1 MQPEF
6 RYQTGF
12 VSLFSNYLC
21 PFNNN
26 FEFTDYLQELNRT
39 GSFPDESDVVP
50 MCFMKCYLEKIG
62 VISDEGDI
70 NEERALQVM
79 PDTTKVWYMDI
90 G

>member
-12 VSLFSNYLC
+12 VSLFSHYLC
-21 PFNNN
+21 PCNNN
-26 FEFTDYLQELNRT
+26 FESTDYLQELNRT